1 MLSDMP
7 EADSRQ
13 ADFIRK
19 RTQSRRMLV
28 VLSILFLAPPVLAG
42 LLFFFG
48 EALVPDETTN
58 RGELIHPAR
67 HIQWP
72 VARDRQ
78 GGVLPENRF
87 AHFWTLAYVG
97 DSSCDADCRKQLWVI
112 RQVRMAQNQHA
123 DRVGAMFISLDDGV
137 PEDFDQWRSGFRA
150 LRLERVRDADAILD
164 QFRVGNEPDEQ
175 VVGRIYLVDPLGNL
189 MMRYRPDQDPSDI
202 RKDVKKLLKI
212 SAVR

>member
-19 RTQSRRMLV
+19 RTRSRRMLV
-28 VLSILFLAPPVLAG
+28 VLSVLFLAPPVLAG

-78 GGVLPENRF
+78 GGWACAAAHGSWCVPELLRF
-87 AHFWTLAYVG
+87 A
-97 DSSCDADCRKQLWVI
+97 CPLWG
-112 RQVRMAQNQHA
+112 A
-123 DRVGAMFISLDDGV
+123 DR
-137 PEDFDQWRSGFRA
+137 
-150 LRLERVRDADAILD
+150 LRVAEV
-164 QFRVGNEPDEQ
+164 
-175 VVGRIYLVDPLGNL
+175 
-189 MMRYRPDQDPSDI
+189 
-202 RKDVKKLLKI
+202 LLFP
-212 SAVR
+212 A